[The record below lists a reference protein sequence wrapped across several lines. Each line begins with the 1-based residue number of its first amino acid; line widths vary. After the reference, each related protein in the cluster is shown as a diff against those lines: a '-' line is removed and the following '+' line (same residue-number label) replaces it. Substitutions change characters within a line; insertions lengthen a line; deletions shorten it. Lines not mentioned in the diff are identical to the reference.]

1 MRIPTSLRTAVAL
14 LALICLTVPLASTT
28 PLALDAQETQA
39 QPTTPETT
47 PEKTRAK
54 PRGRVPNHYGKLGL
68 TDEQRLEIY
77 SIQAKYR
84 AQISALQEQ
93 INEIQQEEASEI
105 YLVLSDVQKE
115 SLRNILAEVAQRR
128 KKP

>member
-1 MRIPTSLRTAVAL
+1 MRFPTTLRTAVAL
-14 LALICLTVPLASTT
+14 LVLLCLTVPLASLA
-28 PLALDAQETQA
+28 PIALDAQETAA
-39 QPTTPETT
+39 QPTTPETA

-68 TDEQRLEIY
+68 TDDQKQEIY

-84 AQISALQEQ
+84 EQINALQEQ
-93 INEIQQEEASEI
+93 INELQQEEASEI

-115 SLRNILAEVAQRR
+115 SLRTILAEVAERR
-128 KKP
+128 NKP